1 MKDMFK
7 FVDKK
12 RMLIVF
18 VVSIIQSVLAYATS
32 FCFSYYA
39 TSPLTIS
46 KLYSLLITLIIIYI
60 ISIIFKIEY
69 DAKNYKKTNYNTIV
83 SFFFIDFLFQG
94 LDHIQCRFEILEQF
108 LL

>member
-46 KLYSLLITLIIIYI
+46 KLYSLLITLIIIY
-60 ISIIFKIEY
+60 KR
-69 DAKNYKKTNYNTIV
+69 A
-83 SFFFIDFLFQG
+83 G
-94 LDHIQCRFEILEQF
+94 
-108 LL
+108 